1 MTVTDRFRELRLSRL
16 CLSASS
22 PAACRSAAYH
32 PVTHTPSLPA
42 SSPRP
47 LPLPPPPTHTDVSS
61 KLYKPSAYYV
71 AKQLA
76 VLPFAVLNSLLFAF
90 TLYGLAGLR
99 HSAVAVGINGLMSV
113 LIYLI
118 AAQVRG
124 RGVFVVLTRQGGWW
138 VTRQRGG

>member
-1 MTVTDRFRELRLSRL
+1 
-16 CLSASS
+16 
-22 PAACRSAAYH
+22 
-32 PVTHTPSLPA
+32 
-42 SSPRP
+42 
-47 LPLPPPPTHTDVSS
+47 VSG

-118 AAQVRG
+118 AAQVRKRKHMGSSHG
-124 RGVFVVLTRQGGWW
+124 RAV
-138 VTRQRGG
+138 VTRMHQLVVQSASSITTCLLDLHDVHVPCRQYCTMCCVF

>member
-1 MTVTDRFRELRLSRL
+1 MSG
-16 CLSASS
+16 
-22 PAACRSAAYH
+22 
-32 PVTHTPSLPA
+32 
-42 SSPRP
+42 
-47 LPLPPPPTHTDVSS
+47 
-61 KLYKPSAYYV
+61 KLYRPSAYYV

-118 AAQVRG
+118 AAQVWKWKHMGSSHG
-124 RGVFVVLTRQGGWW
+124 RAVIYKTHQLVI
-138 VTRQRGG
+138 

>member
-1 MTVTDRFRELRLSRL
+1 MSG
-16 CLSASS
+16 
-22 PAACRSAAYH
+22 
-32 PVTHTPSLPA
+32 
-42 SSPRP
+42 
-47 LPLPPPPTHTDVSS
+47 

-118 AAQVRG
+118 AAQVRMCVCVG
-124 RGVFVVLTRQGGWW
+124 GGGLCRGVCVWKMEV
-138 VTRQRGG
+138 

>member
-1 MTVTDRFRELRLSRL
+1 
-16 CLSASS
+16 
-22 PAACRSAAYH
+22 
-32 PVTHTPSLPA
+32 
-42 SSPRP
+42 
-47 LPLPPPPTHTDVSS
+47 VSS

-99 HSAVAVGINGLMSV
+99 HSAVAVGMNGLMSV

-118 AAQVRG
+118 AAQVGG
-124 RGVFVVLTRQGGWW
+124 RVQCLVGGGA
-138 VTRQRGG
+138 VTSR

>member
-1 MTVTDRFRELRLSRL
+1 M
-16 CLSASS
+16 
-22 PAACRSAAYH
+22 
-32 PVTHTPSLPA
+32 
-42 SSPRP
+42 
-47 LPLPPPPTHTDVSS
+47 SS

-138 VTRQRGG
+138 VTRQRGGVRSSWRCGG